1 MGKRYS
7 TLLVSLLLLLLAMV
21 PRVLARGDFVT
32 VDEAYHW
39 FDRVP
44 TFLQAVQ
51 QGDYASTNIVGH
63 PGVTTMWLGAGGLL
77 AHQHLVTLNWIPDAD
92 TAPALYRAFLRAPI
106 GIIASLSIALAY
118 PLLCRLLGQRI
129 ALLAALFW
137 AGEPLLIAHAQLLHL
152 DALVT
157 SLLSLSLLSALVSFG
172 FATRNEMMSNQKRP
186 THWGIFIVSA
196 ITGGL
201 ALLTKSPAIILLPM
215 LTLIAFV
222 APLATAKQHKQQQAP
237 AERTADTTLLYRYAH
252 SLLLLLAW
260 AGIAALVWI
269 ALWPFAWVD
278 PLGAVQRVVGQA
290 AHDGGSPHGWGN
302 FFMGQA
308 VDDPGLLFYPVV
320 LVLRIAPWTMIG
332 LCAAGLVALLAFFT
346 NSVGEKGT
354 GDSTGG
360 TCGKLRLRTAK
371 NTRKSVPAY
380 SGGVFAFF
388 DEVEKR
394 KHPTPEGSVRE
405 PGSLTPPQV
414 NPAEETGDE
423 DRRGDNKTFWRIV
436 HALTPSALGM
446 LILFALLFLIMM
458 SIPPKK
464 FDRYILPI
472 FPILDILAAYGMVAM
487 LKILVATRSRAHS
500 LPLDSTKDTARTTTS
515 QPAQRAWHIGL
526 ACITAG
532 LIATIAWYHPYEI
545 AYYNPLLG
553 GGATAVKAIPVGWGE
568 GYEQAGTFI
577 SAQPD
582 GCDRAVATW
591 FIPVFRTYYACN
603 PWLVDMEKI
612 FDPGFVQYAVL
623 YIDQLQRRNTP
634 AATAYLQ
641 QNFAP
646 LHTVR
651 IHGID
656 YAFVYELPL
665 PNEHQMNA
673 TFGDKIRLIGYDI
686 DHPTPRS
693 SNVFTLTLQ
702 WEPRQPMQQDYAL
715 FVRVLD
721 AQGNQVAQIDVPPAG
736 PPAPTST
743 WRMHSYASWQHPIP
757 LPPDLPA
764 GTYWISIGIY
774 NPTNFARLPISSTTA
789 PPPDAPDDGPDT
801 LLLQPITLDKR

>member
-1 MGKRYS
+1 MDPSRGYLQLASGKQILKRYS
-7 TLLVSLLLLLLAMV
+7 TLLVSLLLLLLALV
-21 PRVLARGDFVT
+21 PRVLDRGDFVT

-44 TFLQAVQ
+44 TFLQAIQ

-63 PGVTTMWLGAGGLL
+63 PGVTTMWLGSSGLL
-77 AHQHLVTLNWIPDAD
+77 AHQHLVALNWIPDAQ

-106 GIIASLSIALAY
+106 GILASLSIALAY
-118 PLLCRLLGQRI
+118 PLLRRLLGKRV

-157 SLLSLSLLSALVSFG
+157 SLISLSLLSALVAFG
-172 FATRNEMMSNQKRP
+172 FDTSDNIMSNQKRP
-186 THWGIFIVSA
+186 TQWGIFGASA

-215 LTLIAFV
+215 LTLIAFI
-222 APLATAKQHKQQQAP
+222 APLAPTKQHKQQQASP
-237 AERTADTTLLYRYAH
+237 DKPVAPSLLYRYAH

-260 AGIAALVWI
+260 MGIAALVWG

-278 PLGAVQRVVGQA
+278 PLGAVQRVIGQA
-290 AHDGGSPHGWGN
+290 AHDGGAPHGWGN
-302 FFMGQA
+302 YFMGRA
-308 VDDPGLLFYPVV
+308 VDDPGLLFYPVA
-320 LVLRIAPWTMIG
+320 LVLRIAPWTMVG
-332 LCAAGLVALLAFFT
+332 LFAAGLVALLALLSSFSTGKALTSNPFFRGIGVLS
-346 NSVGEKGT
+346 NPPFSPREKGT
-354 GDSTGG
+354 GD
-360 TCGKLRLRTAK
+360 
-371 NTRKSVPAY
+371 
-380 SGGVFAFF
+380 
-388 DEVEKR
+388 
-394 KHPTPEGSVRE
+394 EG
-405 PGSLTPPQV
+405 
-414 NPAEETGDE
+414 
-423 DRRGDNKTFWRIV
+423 RRGDKETSWRIV
-436 HALTPSALGM
+436 QVLTLSALGM
-446 LILFALLFLIMM
+446 LMLFALLFLTMM

-472 FPILDILAAYGMVAM
+472 FPILDILAAYGLVGM
-487 LKILVATRSRAHS
+487 LNMLVATQSHAHS
-500 LPLDSTKDTARTTTS
+500 PTMDSAKDTARTNTRP
-515 QPAQRAWHIGL
+515 PAQRVWRIGL
-526 ACITAG
+526 ACFTVG
-532 LIATIAWYHPYEI
+532 LIVTIAWYHPYEI

-553 GGATAVKAIPVGWGE
+553 GGTTAVKAIPVGWGE
-568 GYEQAGTFI
+568 GYEQAGAFI

-582 GCDRAVATW
+582 GCERAVATW

-641 QNFAP
+641 QNFEP

-673 TFGDKIRLIGYDI
+673 TFGDTIRLTGYDI
-686 DHPTPRS
+686 DHPSPRS
-693 SNVFTLTLQ
+693 SNILTLTLQ
-702 WEPRQPMQQDYAL
+702 WEPLKPMQQDYAL
-715 FVRVLD
+715 FVHVLD
-721 AQGNQVAQIDVPPAG
+721 AKGNQVAQIDVPPAG

-743 WRMHSYASWQHPIP
+743 WLLHSYASWQHPIP
-757 LPPDLPA
+757 LPPDMPA

-774 NPTNFARLPISSTTA
+774 NPTNFARLPVSRTTA
-789 PPPDAPDDGPDT
+789 PPPNAPDDGPAT
-801 LLLQPITLDKR
+801 LLLQPITLDIGK